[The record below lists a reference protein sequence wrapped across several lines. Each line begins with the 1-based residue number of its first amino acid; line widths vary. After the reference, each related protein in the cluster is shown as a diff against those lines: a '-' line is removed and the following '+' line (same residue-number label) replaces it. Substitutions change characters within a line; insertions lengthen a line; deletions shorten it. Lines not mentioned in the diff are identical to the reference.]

1 MSGFVVK
8 PVDRQ
13 RLEAAIATA
22 CGLHTAARAEN
33 AA

>member
-1 MSGFVVK
+1 MDGFVVK

-13 RLEAAIATA
+13 RLEAAME
-22 CGLHTAARAEN
+22 AARKARGFDRAVS